1 LFPQERAGNI
11 LISFNNYPA
20 RRSIPLVE
28 QFTQFS
34 KFTAQLASQFNSPL
48 PPQFA
53 AAFDVEF
60 TPSPE
65 ETNQLILESYQVP
78 RNLLIKFTN
87 DDIDQ
92 TRPLSEVLL
101 ERFPKFTSIEI
112 LKGNHLTP
120 LGQDVKWQAGGE
132 FSPFD
137 AIGQFFKQELT
148 RDLSQLKQTMHR
160 WLNPLESLR

>member
-1 LFPQERAGNI
+1 M
-11 LISFNNYPA
+11 
-20 RRSIPLVE
+20 VE
-28 QFTQFS
+28 QFSQFS
-34 KFTAQLASQFNSPL
+34 KFTTQLASQFNSPL

-65 ETNQLILESYQVP
+65 VTNQLILESYQIP
-78 RNLLIKFTN
+78 RNLLVKFTN

-92 TRPLSEVLL
+92 TRSLHGVLL
-101 ERFPKFTSIEI
+101 ERFPDLTSVQI

-120 LGQDVKWQAGGE
+120 LGQDINWQAGKE
-132 FSPFD
+132 FTPFD
-137 AIGQFFKQELT
+137 ALGQFFKQEFY
-148 RDLSQLKQTMHR
+148 RDLNQLKQTILM